1 MSWWLAGTGA
11 GRAVCV
17 TSEARKTPLKEG
29 GGGSTWRSG
38 DDELIRIKQRVGI
51 GRVVSA
57 GGGNRGPRALDL
69 SIAFCFT
76 PGKRNHRVWKQEMV
90 ASYHCPD
97 VVCQFFFNVKHAQ
110 SLRTHKPTIL
120 FLIQERPY
128 REFFIL
134 FCLRCWC

>member
-1 MSWWLAGTGA
+1 MARWNG
-11 GRAVCV
+11 GRQGGVRDLRG
-17 TSEARKTPLKEG
+17 EEDPLKEG

-120 FLIQERPY
+120 FFNTRKAVS
-128 REFFIL
+128 RVFFL
-134 FCLRCWC
+134 FCWRLC